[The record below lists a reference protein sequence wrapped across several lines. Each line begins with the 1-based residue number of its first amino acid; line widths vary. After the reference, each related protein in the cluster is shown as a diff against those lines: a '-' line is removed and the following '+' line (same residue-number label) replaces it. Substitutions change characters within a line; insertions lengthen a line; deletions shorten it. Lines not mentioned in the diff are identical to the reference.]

1 MGRMVHL
8 PELGEGIT
16 SGEVVEVLVSPG
28 DTVESGQGLVEVES
42 DKATAEIPAEQGGTV
57 QEVHVQAGET
67 IEVGD
72 PLVTFEEEGG
82 SGGGSRDASAA
93 AGKSKSKTD
102 GGSRGKDRKKKES
115 GGGSQSP
122 KTSTK
127 TSRGGG
133 ASGGGGGGTIEV
145 RLPELGEGAEEGDIV
160 SLAVKAGDSVEEG
173 ETLLELEAGKA
184 TLEIPSPAGGT
195 IRELHVKEG
204 QTVSVGDR
212 VATIAGGPARDSG
225 ESSEET
231 EKTTGGETTPSG
243 DEEETTRGP
252 TKAGAGGEGTDDV
265 ARRAGLVM
273 ATPTV
278 RRLAREL
285 GIDVHAVEGSGPG
298 GRILERDI
306 KEIARRIITTGDST
320 GREGRSALREE
331 AAPFDRWGPV
341 RHETLSAVRRATV
354 RQMSRSWSE
363 VARVTHFAKADF
375 GPVEDVRARLKGRGE
390 TVSLTAILVK
400 ILGTA
405 LRAHP
410 RFNASIDVERREAR
424 LREYVNIGVAVDTP
438 RGLLVPVVRQVARRG
453 IRAIND
459 DLAELAGRARDGK
472 LSAEAMQGA
481 GFSLS
486 NIGGLGGG
494 WFTPIVSVPE
504 VAILGVGAA
513 ETEPVWTGE
522 AFEPKRMCPLSLS
535 YDHRLVDG
543 ADAARFLGWLVD
555 ALENPLLTML
565 EGD

>member
-16 SGEVVEVLVSPG
+16 SGEVVTVLVSPG
-28 DTVESGQGLVEVES
+28 DTVESGGGLVEVES
-42 DKATAEIPAEQGGTV
+42 DKATAEIPAEEGGTV
-57 QEVHVQAGET
+57 QEVHVQAGDT
-67 IEVGD
+67 VEVGD
-72 PLVTFEEEGG
+72 PLVTFEDAGSSG
-82 SGGGSRDASAA
+82 SGGEGGGETESAQ
-93 AGKSKSKTD
+93 T
-102 GGSRGKDRKKKES
+102 RS
-115 GGGSQSP
+115 GGDDADGDSASSAKSDRVSKP
-122 KTSTK
+122 KRKS
-127 TSRGGG
+127 G
-133 ASGGGGGGTIEV
+133 APASSGGGTIEFT
-145 RLPELGEGAEEGDIV
+145 LPELGEGAEEGDVV
-160 SLAVKAGDSVEEG
+160 SLAVKEGDEVAEG

-184 TLEIPSPAGGT
+184 TLEIPSPTGGT
-195 IRELHVKEG
+195 IRALHVKEG

-212 VATIAGGPARDSG
+212 VATIADGSAPGASREAETEEESDSG
-225 ESSEET
+225 EDGEKASSGAEQTSGGEPGGD
-231 EKTTGGETTPSG
+231 TGGE
-243 DEEETTRGP
+243 
-252 TKAGAGGEGTDDV
+252 AGDDV

-285 GIDVHAVEGSGPG
+285 GIDIHAVEGSGPG
-298 GRILERDI
+298 GRILERDV
-306 KEIARRIITTGDST
+306 KTIARRIITTGDSI

-341 RHETLSAVRRATV
+341 RHEKLSAVRRATA
-354 RQMSRSWSE
+354 RQMGRSWSE

-375 GPVEDVRARLKGRGE
+375 GPVEDVRARLKDRGQK
-390 TVSLTAILVK
+390 VSLTAILVK

-410 RFNASIDVERREAR
+410 RFNATIDLDRQEAL

-459 DLAELAGRARDGK
+459 DLADLAARAREGK
-472 LSAEAMQGA
+472 LSMGQMQGA

-513 ETEPVWTGE
+513 VTEPVWSGE
-522 AFEPKRMCPLSLS
+522 GFEPKRMCPLSLS

-543 ADAARFLGWLVD
+543 ADAARFLGWIVD